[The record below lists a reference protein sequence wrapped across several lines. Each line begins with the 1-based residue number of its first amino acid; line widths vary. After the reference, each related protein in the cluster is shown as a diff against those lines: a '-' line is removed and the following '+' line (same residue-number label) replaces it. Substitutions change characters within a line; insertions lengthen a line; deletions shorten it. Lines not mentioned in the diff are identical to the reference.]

1 MNYRRKLQA
10 GLVKPFRSRAYLD
23 WVKSLE
29 CCGCGAPA
37 DDPHHVINA
46 GLGGAMG
53 SKPSDLFTIPL
64 CRGCHTKLH
73 ESPVE
78 WEDKHGLQWKWVALT
93 IAEAV
98 EEGVI
103 EI

>member
-10 GLVKPFRSRAYLD
+10 GLVKPFRSKPYLD

-37 DDPHHVINA
+37 DDAHHIIDS
-46 GLGGAMG
+46 GFGGGMG
-53 SKPSDLFTIPL
+53 TKPSDFQTIPL
-64 CRGCHTKLH
+64 CRGCHTNLH
-73 ESPVE
+73 ENVKV
-78 WEDKHGLQWKWVALT
+78 WESIHGSQSFFVCLIHEQAR
-93 IAEAV
+93 

-103 EI
+103 DV